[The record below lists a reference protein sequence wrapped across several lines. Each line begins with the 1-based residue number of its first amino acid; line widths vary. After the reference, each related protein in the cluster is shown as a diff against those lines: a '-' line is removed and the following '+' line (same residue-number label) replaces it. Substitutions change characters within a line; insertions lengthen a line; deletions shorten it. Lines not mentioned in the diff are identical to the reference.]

1 MATLEAMFTSLDVYS
16 SNIDKVTRKTYQA
29 AAVMLKASDQTEKFD
44 KGLEE
49 AGTSAGKASSGF
61 NKFLKS
67 LGSIENIKKGIDII
81 DEFTNISTRLAL
93 INDDSMQTQV
103 ELQNKVFAAADRSRG
118 SYTEMA
124 GSIYSMGIMA
134 KDSFGSNDELIAFAE
149 LAQKSFKIGGA
160 SAADQ
165 SSAWQKLTQAM
176 SAGNLQGEEF
186 LYIMEKAP
194 MMADAIAKFTGKST
208 EELKKMADEG
218 SITSDII
225 KNAMFMAANDINTE
239 FGNIPMTF
247 ADIWNK
253 IKNGAV
259 KAFDPVMVKI
269 NELIKTDEFGSM
281 INRIINVLGLV
292 SGIIMGIIDA
302 ALWLGAVISDNWSL
316 IEPIVWGIVGALI
329 AYKTIA
335 LVTNG
340 VIAAQR
346 GLNAVLGA
354 SPFTLVI
361 LKVLAAVV
369 AFYTVIA
376 VINKLAGTSISAT
389 GIIIGAFAGLAAI
402 IWNIVTGLINAI
414 IQLLW
419 SGLAEPVLGVIEFI
433 LNVSMGG
440 FDSFGDGVKNL
451 IGGIISWFLG
461 LGTVVTKIIDAIFGT
476 DLTGGLEDMRAN
488 VMTWGVGKNT
498 ISLDPGNAPTIG
510 RIGLEDAWKTGYSTG
525 EKIEDKFSNLFK
537 GTSMDENPYDNP
549 DFNKFS
555 NPDAPL
561 VVEGRGN
568 NGTVEVNMADE
579 DLQYLRDIAERDYI
593 NQFSTA
599 TLAPSIQMTF
609 GDIHEE
615 ADANKVVGSIKRI
628 LQEEIATAAEGVYS

>member
-1 MATLEAMFTSLDVYS
+1 MATLEAMFMSLDAYS
-16 SNIDKVTRKTYQA
+16 SNIDKVTIKTYQA
-29 AAVMLKASDQTEKFD
+29 AAMMLKASDHTDKFD
-44 KGLEE
+44 KGLEK

-67 LGSIENIKKGIDII
+67 LVSIENIKKGMGII
-81 DEFTNISTRLAL
+81 DEFTNTSTRLAS
-93 INDDSMQTQV
+93 INDGLQTQT

-194 MMADAIAKFTGKST
+194 KMADAIAKFTGKST

-302 ALWLGAVISDNWSL
+302 ALWLGAVINDNWSL
-316 IEPIVWGIVGALI
+316 IEPVVWGIVGALI

-361 LKVLAAVV
+361 LKVLAGVA
-369 AFYTVIA
+369 AFYVIIA
-376 VINKLAGTSISAT
+376 AINKFAGTSISAT
-389 GIIIGAFAGLAAI
+389 GIIIGAFAALAAF

-419 SGLAEPVLGVIEFI
+419 SVLVESVFGVIEFI
-433 LNVSMGG
+433 FNVCMGG
-440 FDSFGDGVKNL
+440 FDSFGDGVANL
-451 IGGIISWFLG
+451 LGKIISWFLG
-461 LGTVVTKIIDAIFGT
+461 FGTVVTKIIDAIFGS
-476 DLTGGLEDMRAN
+476 DWTGELEDLRAN
-488 VMTWGVGKNT
+488 VMAWGVGKNT
-498 ISLDPGNAPTIG
+498 ISLDLSNAPTIG
-510 RIGLEDAWKTGYSTG
+510 RIGLEDSWKTGYSTG
-525 EKIEDKFSNLFK
+525 EKIEDKFSNLFE
-537 GTSMDENPYDNP
+537 GTSMDENPYDNSV
-549 DFNKFS
+549 FNKFS

-561 VVEGRGN
+561 IVEGRGN

-615 ADANKVVGSIKRI
+615 ADANKVAGSIKRI
-628 LQEEIATAAEGVYS
+628 LQEEIATAAEGVYN